1 MSRPRFDIRRLGALV
16 AKEGA
21 QIVRDPSTF
30 LIALAL
36 PLLLLFLFGY
46 AVSLDTSRTRVA
58 LVLEDSSAA
67 ALGLAEA
74 YRNSPY
80 FEVTTARSIEDVRS
94 MMVDGRARAIIVIP
108 SDFGA
113 GIARHRPPSVQ
124 VITDG
129 SQPNTASFVA
139 GYADGIRQSWMAA
152 EGLGAAAPSGAGP
165 AVSISARYWYNPGL
179 RSRYFLVPGSI
190 AIVMTMI
197 GTLLTALVV
206 AREWERGT
214 MEAMMATPISMA
226 EFIASKVIPYFF
238 LALVSM
244 ALCTLIAVFA
254 FGVPFRGSVLALLAV
269 ASAFLMPALGLGL
282 FISASTKNQFVAS
295 QIALITAFLPT
306 FLLSG
311 FIFEISSMPWPIR
324 LITYAVPARYLIP
337 SLQTVFLAG
346 DLWGLILPDIGIMIG
361 FGCLFF
367 LLSFRVTR
375 RSLD

>member
-1 MSRPRFDIRRLGALV
+1 MIRLAPRRLAALV
-16 AKEGA
+16 TKEGA

-30 LIALAL
+30 LIVFAL

-46 AVSLDTSRTRVA
+46 AVSLDTSRTRIAV
-58 LVLEDSSAA
+58 VLQDSSAP
-67 ALGLAEA
+67 ALSLAQSYA
-74 YRNSPY
+74 HSPY
-80 FEVTTARSIEDVRS
+80 FDVTFTHAVAAAKPLI
-94 MMVDGRARAIIVIP
+94 VDGRVRGIVVIP
-108 SDFGA
+108 ADFGKGVKRGHA
-113 GIARHRPPSVQ
+113 PAVQ

-129 SQPNTASFVA
+129 SQPNTAGFVSA
-139 GYADGIRQSWMAA
+139 YA
-152 EGLGAAAPSGAGP
+152 EGVRATWAAGETGASPP
-165 AVSISARYWYNPGL
+165 VSLSTRFWYNPGL

-226 EFIASKVIPYFF
+226 EFIASKIIPYFL
-238 LALVSM
+238 LALGSM
-244 ALCTLIAVFA
+244 ALCTLIAVFV
-254 FGVPFRGSVLALLAV
+254 FGVPFRGSILALLAI

-282 FISASTKNQFVAS
+282 FISAATKNQFVAS
-295 QIALITAFLPT
+295 QVALIVAFLPT

-311 FIFEISSMPWPIR
+311 FIFEIGSMPWPIQA
-324 LITYAVPARYLIP
+324 ITYAVPARYLIP

-346 DLWGLILPDIGIMIG
+346 DLWRLILPDIAIMLG
-361 FGCLFF
+361 FGLLFF
-367 LLSFRVTR
+367 LLAFRVTR